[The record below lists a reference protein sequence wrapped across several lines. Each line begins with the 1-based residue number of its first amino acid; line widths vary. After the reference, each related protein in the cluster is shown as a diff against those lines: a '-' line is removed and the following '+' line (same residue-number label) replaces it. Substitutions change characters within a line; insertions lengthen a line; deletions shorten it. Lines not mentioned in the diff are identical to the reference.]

1 MVSLPRVSLP
11 DTIFWPL
18 AAAVTGALIWGAMQ
32 YRPSGQDA
40 VVTATS
46 FVMEGAALD
55 QLIPGPGTRS
65 MFDPAAAGGP
75 VARLT
80 ATASREAAG
89 HLSAGVG
96 AVIPPEF
103 EAAVVGRD
111 IEVRVEMRAAS
122 PDLTHAH
129 IGYFVVGDADTGWRQ
144 VEVGTVFRTL
154 TLRHHI
160 PAGAPIGGI
169 DWVGIWPD
177 EDGTGRPL
185 LVRRI
190 EVRILEGAAAE

>member
-1 MVSLPRVSLP
+1 MNALARMSLP
-11 DTIFWPL
+11 DSVFWPL
-18 AAAVTGALIWGAMQ
+18 AAALCAALVWGAMQ
-32 YRPSGQDA
+32 YRPAGQDA
-40 VVTATS
+40 VVTADA
-46 FVMEGAALD
+46 FILEGAALD
-55 QLIPGPGTRS
+55 QLIPGPGTRTL
-65 MFDPAAAGGP
+65 FDPAAAGGP

-80 ATASREAAG
+80 ATASLEAAG

-111 IEVRVEMRAAS
+111 IEVRIEMRS
-122 PDLTHAH
+122 PDPELTHAH

-144 VEVGTVFRTL
+144 VEVDTVFNTR

-160 PAGAPIGGI
+160 PAGTPLGGL

-177 EDGTGRPL
+177 EDGGGRPL

-190 EVRILEGAAAE
+190 EVRILSEDAAS

>member
-1 MVSLPRVSLP
+1 MVSMPRVSLP

-160 PAGAPIGGI
+160 PAGAPLGGI

-177 EDGTGRPL
+177 EDGSGRPL

>member
-1 MVSLPRVSLP
+1 MGSLARFSLP
-11 DTIFWPL
+11 DSVFWPV
-18 AAAVTGALIWGAMQ
+18 AAIVVAALVWGAMQ

-40 VVTATS
+40 VVTANT

-55 QLIPGPGTRS
+55 QLIPGPGTRTL
-65 MFDPAAAGGP
+65 FDPAAAGGP
-75 VARLT
+75 LARLT

-111 IEVRVEMRAAS
+111 IEVRIEMRAPD
-122 PDLTHAH
+122 PDLTHVH

-144 VEVGTVFRTL
+144 VEVDTVFGTL

-160 PAGAPIGGI
+160 PAGTPQGGL

-177 EDGTGRPL
+177 EDGAGRPL

-190 EVRILEGAAAE
+190 EVRILDEAAAG

>member
-1 MVSLPRVSLP
+1 MGSLAQFSLS
-11 DTIFWPL
+11 DRAFWPL
-18 AAAVTGALIWGAMQ
+18 AVAVIAALIWGAMQ

-40 VVTATS
+40 VVTADA
-46 FVMEGAALD
+46 FIMEGAALD
-55 QLIPGPGTRS
+55 QLIPGPGTRTL
-65 MFDPAAAGGP
+65 FDPAAAGGP

-96 AVIPPEF
+96 AVLPPEF

-111 IEVRVEMRAAS
+111 IEVRIDMRAPV

-129 IGYFVVGDADTGWRQ
+129 IGYFVVGDADTGWRR
-144 VEVGTVFRTL
+144 VEVDTVFRTV
-154 TLRHHI
+154 TLRHHV
-160 PAGAPIGGI
+160 PAGTPLGGL

-177 EDGTGRPL
+177 EDGAGRPI

-190 EVRILEGAAAE
+190 EVRILSEDAAG

>member
-1 MVSLPRVSLP
+1 MGALARFSLP
-11 DTIFWPL
+11 DSLFWPL
-18 AAAVTGALIWGAMQ
+18 AAAVAWALVWGAMQ
-32 YRPSGQDA
+32 YRPTGQDA
-40 VVTATS
+40 VVTADA
-46 FVMEGAALD
+46 FIMEGAALD
-55 QLIPGPGTRS
+55 QLIPGPGTRTL
-65 MFDPAAAGGP
+65 FDPAASGGP

-96 AVIPPEF
+96 AVVPPEF

-111 IEVRVEMRAAS
+111 IEVRVEMRAPD

-129 IGYFVVGDADTGWRQ
+129 IGYFVVGDADTGWRR
-144 VEVGTVFRTL
+144 VEVDTVFRTL

-160 PAGAPIGGI
+160 PAGTPLGGL

-177 EDGTGRPL
+177 EDGSGRPL

-190 EVRILEGAAAE
+190 EVRILPEDAAG

>member
-1 MVSLPRVSLP
+1 MDSVARFSLP
-11 DTIFWPL
+11 DRLFWPL
-18 AAAVTGALIWGAMQ
+18 AAVVFAAMIWGAMQ

-40 VVTATS
+40 VITADT
-46 FVMEGAALD
+46 FIMEGAALD
-55 QLIPGPGTRS
+55 QLIPGPGTRTL
-65 MFDPAAAGGP
+65 FDPAASGGP

-103 EAAVVGRD
+103 ESAVVGRD
-111 IEVRVEMRAAS
+111 IDVRIDMRAPD
-122 PDLTHAH
+122 PDLTSAH
-129 IGYFVVGDADTGWRQ
+129 IGYFVVGDADTGWRH
-144 VEVGTVFRTL
+144 VDVDTVFRTV
-154 TLRHHI
+154 TLRHRI
-160 PAGAPIGGI
+160 PEGTPLGGL

-177 EDGTGRPL
+177 EDGGGRPL

-190 EVRILEGAAAE
+190 EVRILNEDAAG

>member
-1 MVSLPRVSLP
+1 MGGLARFSLP
-11 DTIFWPL
+11 DSLFWPL
-18 AAAVTGALIWGAMQ
+18 AMAAFAALVWGAMQ

-40 VVTATS
+40 VVTANA
-46 FVMEGAALD
+46 FIMEGAALD

-75 VARLT
+75 LARLT

-96 AVIPPEF
+96 AVVPPEF

-111 IEVRVEMRAAS
+111 IEVRIDMRAPD
-122 PDLTHAH
+122 PDLTHVH
-129 IGYFVVGDADTGWRQ
+129 IGYFVVGEADTGWRRM
-144 VEVGTVFRTL
+144 EVDSVFRTL

-160 PAGAPIGGI
+160 PVGTPLGGL

-177 EDGTGRPL
+177 EDGSGRPL

-190 EVRILEGAAAE
+190 EVRILNEDDAG

>member
-1 MVSLPRVSLP
+1 MHSLERFSLP
-11 DTIFWPL
+11 DSAFWPL
-18 AAAVTGALIWGAMQ
+18 AAAVFAALIWGAMQ

-40 VVTATS
+40 VVTADT
-46 FVMEGAALD
+46 FLMEGAALD
-55 QLIPGPGTRS
+55 QLIAGPGTRTL
-65 MFDPAAAGGP
+65 FDPAAPGGP

-96 AVIPPEF
+96 AVVPPEF

-111 IEVRVEMRAAS
+111 IEVRIEMSAPD

-144 VEVGTVFRTL
+144 VEVDTVFRTL

-160 PAGAPIGGI
+160 PAGTPLGGL

-177 EDGTGRPL
+177 EDGAGRPL

-190 EVRILEGAAAE
+190 EVRILAGDAAG

>member
-1 MVSLPRVSLP
+1 MGSLAQFSLS
-11 DTIFWPL
+11 DRAFWPL
-18 AAAVTGALIWGAMQ
+18 AVAVIVALIWGAMQ

-40 VVTATS
+40 VVTADA
-46 FVMEGAALD
+46 FIMEGAALD
-55 QLIPGPGTRS
+55 QLIPGPGTRTL
-65 MFDPAAAGGP
+65 FDPAAAGGP

-96 AVIPPEF
+96 AVLPPEF

-111 IEVRVEMRAAS
+111 IEVRIDLRS
-122 PDLTHAH
+122 PDPDLTHAH

-144 VEVGTVFRTL
+144 VEVDTVFRTL

-160 PAGAPIGGI
+160 PAGTPLGGL
-169 DWVGIWPD
+169 DWVGIWPA
-177 EDGTGRPL
+177 EDGSGRAL

-190 EVRILEGAAAE
+190 EVRILSEDAAG